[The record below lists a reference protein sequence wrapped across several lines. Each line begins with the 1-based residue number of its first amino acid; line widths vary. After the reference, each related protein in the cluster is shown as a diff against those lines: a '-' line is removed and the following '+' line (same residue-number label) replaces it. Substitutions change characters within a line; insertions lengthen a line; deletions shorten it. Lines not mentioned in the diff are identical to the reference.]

1 MFSISHRCQAEEHPK
16 ARFSRST
23 LNATLTGSK
32 VDEDLSSSDYI
43 LEFDEKGVIAAS
55 GEPLQMVLKQQ
66 PQTLQRYNK
75 CKYKIFFLHFCKEK
89 TWLIGQSPKISSQ

>member
-32 VDEDLSSSDYI
+32 ADEDLSSSDYI
-43 LEFDEKGVIAAS
+43 LEFDGKGVIAAS
-55 GEPLQMVLKQQ
+55 GARQQMVLKQ

-75 CKYKIFFLHFCKEK
+75 CKHLFFTSVKRKH
-89 TWLIGQSPKISSQ
+89 G

>member
-32 VDEDLSSSDYI
+32 ADEDLSSSDYI
-43 LEFDEKGVIAAS
+43 LEFDGKGVIASS
-55 GEPLQMVLKQQ
+55 GERQQMVLKH
-66 PQTLQRYNK
+66 QTQSLQRYNNK
-75 CKYKIFFLHFCKEK
+75 WKYKIFFAL
-89 TWLIGQSPKISSQ
+89 L